1 MCIPPHDTLMIDL
14 APKSEHPISKIC
26 NLRGF
31 FISLGASSPNPK
43 ENVKVVSFLE
53 IAKEKRVEKR
63 AVAPWQ

>member
-1 MCIPPHDTLMIDL
+1 MIDL

-43 ENVKVVSFLE
+43 ENEKVVSFLE
-53 IAKEKRVEKR
+53 KGSKKRVEKSV
-63 AVAPWQ
+63 VAAWQ

>member
-1 MCIPPHDTLMIDL
+1 MIDL

-43 ENVKVVSFLE
+43 ENEKVVSILE
-53 IAKEKRVEKR
+53 KGTKKRVEKSDR
-63 AVAPWQ
+63 VGWL